1 MLGCYIYIIRK
12 SILNYYINQ
21 PLFWRQIMKS
31 FLDWTKEENLD
42 LPQAQEVAEAPAKE
56 KTVEEKTKRTGL
68 SANYPPAYVSGQY
81 PHKYFNPSKATTD
94 LDIQNIEDKNV
105 VTPKE

>member
-1 MLGCYIYIIRK
+1 
-12 SILNYYINQ
+12 
-21 PLFWRQIMKS
+21 MKS
-31 FLDWTKEENLD
+31 FLDWMKEEKLE
-42 LPQAQEVAEAPAKE
+42 LPAVTDAGAAEDNVDAPAEE

-81 PHKYFNPSKATTD
+81 PHKYFNPSKATAD

-105 VTPKE
+105 VTPKD

>member
-1 MLGCYIYIIRK
+1 
-12 SILNYYINQ
+12 
-21 PLFWRQIMKS
+21 MKS
-31 FLDWTKEENLD
+31 FFDWIKEEKLTLD
-42 LPQAQEVAEAPAKE
+42 LPAVTDTAEAE

-94 LDIQNIEDKNV
+94 LDIQNIETKDV

>member
-1 MLGCYIYIIRK
+1 
-12 SILNYYINQ
+12 
-21 PLFWRQIMKS
+21 MKS
-31 FLDWTKEENLD
+31 FFDWIKEEKLE
-42 LPQAQEVAEAPAKE
+42 LPAIIDASEGE

-81 PHKYFNPSKATTD
+81 PHKYFNPSKATAD
-94 LDIQNIEDKNV
+94 LDIQNIEDKDV

>member
-1 MLGCYIYIIRK
+1 
-12 SILNYYINQ
+12 
-21 PLFWRQIMKS
+21 MKS
-31 FLDWTKEENLD
+31 FFDWIKEEKLTLD
-42 LPQAQEVAEAPAKE
+42 LPAVTDTAEAE

-94 LDIQNIEDKNV
+94 LDIQNIEKKDV